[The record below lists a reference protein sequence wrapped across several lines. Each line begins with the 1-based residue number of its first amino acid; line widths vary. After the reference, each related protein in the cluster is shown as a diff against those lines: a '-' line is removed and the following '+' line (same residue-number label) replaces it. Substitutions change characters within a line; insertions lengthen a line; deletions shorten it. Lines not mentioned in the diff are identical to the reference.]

1 MASKPSEMDLVLQS
15 TDRETLLQIVSQRIY
30 ESLAIVHEGLARSID
45 DETAD
50 EIMINA
56 VSANLGHIIGQ
67 LDAKSQ
73 KKYGTLARQSIK
85 EHTLIGTM
93 QKDIHL
99 YGDIGHA

>member
-1 MASKPSEMDLVLQS
+1 MAPKSLGTDLSPQASDL
-15 TDRETLLQIVSQRIY
+15 ETLLDLVSYKIY
-30 ESLAIVHEGLARSID
+30 ESLATVHEGLISTVGE
-45 DETAD
+45 ETAD
-50 EIMINA
+50 DIMINA

-73 KKYGTLARQSIK
+73 KKYATLVRQSIK
-85 EHTLIGTM
+85 DHTLLGTM